1 MNHKNWLAFKDGEC
15 DDPPFQPMLFLSH
28 PRKKISLVHAQPK
41 GEQDHGKVNNL
52 PNPGE
57 KCLGDGDMINME
69 DGVTSNVI
77 NMVVEE
83 PMATVLS

>member
-1 MNHKNWLAFKDGEC
+1 
-15 DDPPFQPMLFLSH
+15 MLNLRVS
-28 PRKKISLVHAQPK
+28 KIM
-41 GEQDHGKVNNL
+41 G
-52 PNPGE
+52 NPGE

-77 NMVVEE
+77 NMIVEE